1 MKNSILNHDKFKF
14 FNESPYQ
21 TADKIT
27 LLSRQLRTYLNN
39 RESTILAI
47 CRDNS
52 ITFEIKNIN
61 SIQKWETELNQVYF
75 DYNIFLKKFIGSKE
89 EIKMRV
95 LVLAKK
101 AYSKPNS
108 IEAREF
114 NQFLKNKIKLWDLLH
129 ILSELEIHTRPQ
141 LLKRVLTIS
150 IGLCNEESKLNVII
164 PDFFKQLKLNYQQLE
179 RECEQL
185 FMKEFNEKKK
195 KIIKKS
201 VLIRE

>member
-1 MKNSILNHDKFKF
+1 MLDYDELKFY
-14 FNESPYQ
+14 NEIPDR
-21 TADKIT
+21 TGDKIT
-27 LLSRQLRTYLNN
+27 LISRQLRTYLNN

-47 CRDNS
+47 CRDNN

-89 EIKMRV
+89 DIKMRV

-101 AYSKPNS
+101 AYSQPNS

-141 LLKRVLTIS
+141 LLKTVLTIS

>member
-1 MKNSILNHDKFKF
+1 MLDYDELKFY
-14 FNESPYQ
+14 NEIPDQ
-21 TADKIT
+21 TGDKIT
-27 LLSRQLRTYLNN
+27 FLSRQLRTYLNN
-39 RESTILAI
+39 RESTILTV

-52 ITFEIKNIN
+52 ITLKIKNIH
-61 SIQKWETELNQVYF
+61 SIQKWETKLNQVYF

-89 EIKMRV
+89 DLKMRV

-101 AYSKPNS
+101 AYSQPNS

-114 NQFLKNKIKLWDLLH
+114 NQFLKNRIKLWDLLH

-185 FMKEFNEKKK
+185 LMKEFNEKKK

>member
-1 MKNSILNHDKFKF
+1 M
-14 FNESPYQ
+14 
-21 TADKIT
+21 
-27 LLSRQLRTYLNN
+27 NN
-39 RESTILAI
+39 RESTILTV

-52 ITFEIKNIN
+52 ITLKIKNIH
-61 SIQKWETELNQVYF
+61 SIQKWETKLNQVYF

-89 EIKMRV
+89 DLKMRV

-101 AYSKPNS
+101 AYSQPNS

-114 NQFLKNKIKLWDLLH
+114 NQFLKNRIKLWDLLH

-185 FMKEFNEKKK
+185 LMKEFNEKKK

>member
-1 MKNSILNHDKFKF
+1 MLDYDELKFY
-14 FNESPYQ
+14 NEIPDR
-21 TADKIT
+21 TGDKIT
-27 LLSRQLRTYLNN
+27 LISRQLRTYLNN

-61 SIQKWETELNQVYF
+61 SIQKWETELKQVYF

-101 AYSKPNS
+101 AYSQPNS

-185 FMKEFNEKKK
+185 FMNEFNEKKK

>member
-1 MKNSILNHDKFKF
+1 MLDYDELKFY
-14 FNESPYQ
+14 NEIPDQ
-21 TADKIT
+21 TGDKIT

-39 RESTILAI
+39 RESTILTI

-52 ITFEIKNIN
+52 ITLEIKNIH
-61 SIQKWETELNQVYF
+61 SIQKWETKLNQVYF

-89 EIKMRV
+89 DLKMRV

-101 AYSKPNS
+101 AYSQPNS
-108 IEAREF
+108 REAREF
-114 NQFLKNKIKLWDLLH
+114 NQFLKNRIKLWDLLH

-185 FMKEFNEKKK
+185 LMKEFNEKKK

>member
-1 MKNSILNHDKFKF
+1 MLDYDELKFY
-14 FNESPYQ
+14 NEIPDQ
-21 TADKIT
+21 TGDKIT

-39 RESTILAI
+39 RESTILTI

-52 ITFEIKNIN
+52 ITLEIKNIH
-61 SIQKWETELNQVYF
+61 SIQKWETKLNQVYF

-89 EIKMRV
+89 DLKMRV

-101 AYSKPNS
+101 AYSQPNS

-114 NQFLKNKIKLWDLLH
+114 NQFLKNRIKLWDLLH

-185 FMKEFNEKKK
+185 LMKEFNEKKK

>member
-1 MKNSILNHDKFKF
+1 MLDYDELKFY
-14 FNESPYQ
+14 NEIPDR
-21 TADKIT
+21 TGDKIT
-27 LLSRQLRTYLNN
+27 LISRQLRTYLNN

>member
-1 MKNSILNHDKFKF
+1 MLDYDELKFY
-14 FNESPYQ
+14 NEIPDR
-21 TADKIT
+21 TGDKIT
-27 LLSRQLRTYLNN
+27 LISRQLRTYLNN

-47 CRDNS
+47 CRDNN

-89 EIKMRV
+89 DIKMRV

-101 AYSKPNS
+101 AYSQPNS

-150 IGLCNEESKLNVII
+150 IGLCIEESKLNVII

>member
-1 MKNSILNHDKFKF
+1 MLDYDELKFY
-14 FNESPYQ
+14 NEIPDQ
-21 TADKIT
+21 TGDKIA

-39 RESTILAI
+39 RESTILTV
-47 CRDNS
+47 CRDNN
-52 ITFEIKNIN
+52 ITLEIKNIH
-61 SIQKWETELNQVYF
+61 SIQKWKTKLNQVYF
-75 DYNIFLKKFIGSKE
+75 DYNIFLKKFIGSKKDL
-89 EIKMRV
+89 KMRV

-101 AYSKPNS
+101 AYSQPNS

-114 NQFLKNKIKLWDLLH
+114 NQFLKNRIKLWDLLH

-150 IGLCNEESKLNVII
+150 IGLCNEESKLNVIM
-164 PDFFKQLKLNYQQLE
+164 PDFFQQLKLNYQQLE

-185 FMKEFNEKKK
+185 LLTEFNEKKK

>member
-1 MKNSILNHDKFKF
+1 MLDYDELKFY
-14 FNESPYQ
+14 NEIPDR
-21 TADKIT
+21 TGDKIT
-27 LLSRQLRTYLNN
+27 LISRQLRTYLNN
-39 RESTILAI
+39 RESTVRAI

-52 ITFEIKNIN
+52 ITFEFKNIN

-89 EIKMRV
+89 DIKMRV
-95 LVLAKK
+95 LVLTKN
-101 AYSKPNS
+101 AYSQPNS

>member
-1 MKNSILNHDKFKF
+1 MLDYDELKFY
-14 FNESPYQ
+14 NEIPDQ
-21 TADKIT
+21 TGDKIT

-39 RESTILAI
+39 RESTILTV
-47 CRDNS
+47 CRDNN
-52 ITFEIKNIN
+52 ITLEIKNIH
-61 SIQKWETELNQVYF
+61 SIQKWETKLNQVYF
-75 DYNIFLKKFIGSKE
+75 DYNIFLKKFIGSKKDL
-89 EIKMRV
+89 KMRV

-101 AYSKPNS
+101 AYSQPNS

-179 RECEQL
+179 LECEQL
-185 FMKEFNEKKK
+185 FMKELNEKKK

>member
-1 MKNSILNHDKFKF
+1 MLNHNEKFYNK
-14 FNESPYQ
+14 SPDQ
-21 TADKIT
+21 IKDRIT

-39 RESTILAI
+39 RESTILTV
-47 CRDNS
+47 CRDN
-52 ITFEIKNIN
+52 IIN
-61 SIQKWETELNQVYF
+61 RELTNNHSIQKWEAELNQVYLE
-75 DYNIFLKKFIGSKE
+75 YNKFLTKFIGSKE
-89 EIKMRV
+89 DLKMRV
-95 LVLAKK
+95 LLLAKK
-101 AYSKPNS
+101 AYSQPNS

-114 NQFLKNKIKLWDLLH
+114 NQFLKNRIKLWDLLH

-150 IGLCNEESKLNVII
+150 IELCNEEGKLNVII

-179 RECEQL
+179 RECDQL
-185 FMKEFNEKKK
+185 LMKEFNEIKK

>member
-1 MKNSILNHDKFKF
+1 MLNHNEKFYNK
-14 FNESPYQ
+14 SPDQ
-21 TADKIT
+21 IKDKIT

-39 RESTILAI
+39 RESTILTV
-47 CRDNS
+47 CRDN
-52 ITFEIKNIN
+52 IIN
-61 SIQKWETELNQVYF
+61 RELTNNHSIQKWEAELNQVYLE
-75 DYNIFLKKFIGSKE
+75 YNKFLTKFIGSKE
-89 EIKMRV
+89 DLKMRV

-101 AYSKPNS
+101 AYSQPNS

-114 NQFLKNKIKLWDLLH
+114 NQFLKNRIKLWDLLH

-150 IGLCNEESKLNVII
+150 IELCNEEGKLNVII

-179 RECEQL
+179 RECDQL
-185 FMKEFNEKKK
+185 LMKEFNEIKK

>member
-1 MKNSILNHDKFKF
+1 MLDYDELKFYDEILDR
-14 FNESPYQ
+14 
-21 TADKIT
+21 TGDKIT
-27 LLSRQLRTYLNN
+27 LISRQLRTYLNN
-39 RESTILAI
+39 RESTILAL

-52 ITFEIKNIN
+52 LTFEIKNIN

-89 EIKMRV
+89 DIKMRV

-101 AYSKPNS
+101 AYSQPNS

-179 RECEQL
+179 LECEQL
-185 FMKEFNEKKK
+185 FMKELNEKKK

>member
-1 MKNSILNHDKFKF
+1 MLDYDELKFY
-14 FNESPYQ
+14 NEIPDR
-21 TADKIT
+21 TGDKIT
-27 LLSRQLRTYLNN
+27 LISRQLRTYLNN
-39 RESTILAI
+39 RESTVLAI

-52 ITFEIKNIN
+52 ITFEFKNIN

-101 AYSKPNS
+101 AYSEPNS
-108 IEAREF
+108 IETREF